1 MWTSCVQQ
9 ARRSLSLKLSVAV
22 ASVVLVTVGLMS
34 LYAYVQ
40 ERGSA
45 IQRELADLHA
55 LSKDLASQIDLSL
68 AGGKILPAHL
78 AATRNAQD
86 FLSQSRPDAAS
97 RKTCQEWLDLQIRQ
111 TPGMAALFILSPTG
125 ECLASTSRKFI
136 GHNYSFRPYFQEA
149 AAGRPFLS
157 DWSLGLLDRNPHI
170 DSSAPVR
177 RRGRVVGVLVTEFA
191 VDRMEQAVRAA
202 GGSGRTAMIIN
213 RAGIALAHSVPALQ
227 YHALKPLDASVLA
240 ELQNTRQFMGRDI
253 QVNPA
258 SPEWTAG
265 FRKAQVTSQQQTVA
279 YREGTAAKWAVLTP
293 LVEKDWVVSLA
304 IPHAAILAP
313 VRKAMGRTLLAG
325 LAIALVGVL
334 AAFAMGRSLTGSIH
348 QLSGAMD
355 RFGAGDT
362 SARAPVL
369 DPDERGQLSQAF
381 NHMADALQSHQ
392 KRLEELQS
400 QKLESLGTLVA
411 GIAHNLNNVLVI
423 ALGTAS
429 LRGASAVE
437 PADRQAYQHIVKVC
451 RRGRDIVKSLI
462 NFARPTPATQA
473 PIELNAV
480 IREVC
485 ALLESTAR
493 ARVRVMRALTE
504 APLWINGNAGDIDQ
518 ILVNLGINA
527 LDAMPDQGTLTFRT
541 AIVGADQ
548 VEVAIEDDGTG
559 MAPEVLA
566 RALEPFY
573 TTKEVGQGIGLGLS
587 VTYGVVKAHGGSI
600 DLASRP
606 GQGTTVKLRFPRIP
620 APPQREAVPQPA
632 APLAFRKILLVDDE
646 EDVRFLMTRM
656 LRKAGADQVATA
668 ASGAEALEQLLAG
681 DLPDVLILDQ
691 NMPGMTGAQVMA
703 EVRSRHPELP
713 ILISSG
719 QPDIE
724 NWACFQK
731 PRMGVI
737 SKPFTLGEIQAKL
750 AQFAGGPPAPG
761 RTPPAAAP

>member
-1 MWTSCVQQ
+1 
-9 ARRSLSLKLSVAV
+9 
-22 ASVVLVTVGLMS
+22 
-34 LYAYVQ
+34 
-40 ERGSA
+40 
-45 IQRELADLHA
+45 
-55 LSKDLASQIDLSL
+55 
-68 AGGKILPAHL
+68 
-78 AATRNAQD
+78 
-86 FLSQSRPDAAS
+86 
-97 RKTCQEWLDLQIRQ
+97 
-111 TPGMAALFILSPTG
+111 
-125 ECLASTSRKFI
+125 
-136 GHNYSFRPYFQEA
+136 
-149 AAGRPFLS
+149 
-157 DWSLGLLDRNPHI
+157 
-170 DSSAPVR
+170 
-177 RRGRVVGVLVTEFA
+177 
-191 VDRMEQAVRAA
+191 
-202 GGSGRTAMIIN
+202 
-213 RAGIALAHSVPALQ
+213 
-227 YHALKPLDASVLA
+227 
-240 ELQNTRQFMGRDI
+240 
-253 QVNPA
+253 
-258 SPEWTAG
+258 
-265 FRKAQVTSQQQTVA
+265 
-279 YREGTAAKWAVLTP
+279 
-293 LVEKDWVVSLA
+293 
-304 IPHAAILAP
+304 
-313 VRKAMGRTLLAG
+313 
-325 LAIALVGVL
+325 
-334 AAFAMGRSLTGSIH
+334 
-348 QLSGAMD
+348 
-355 RFGAGDT
+355 
-362 SARAPVL
+362 
-369 DPDERGQLSQAF
+369 
-381 NHMADALQSHQ
+381 
-392 KRLEELQS
+392 
-400 QKLESLGTLVA
+400 
-411 GIAHNLNNVLVI
+411 
-423 ALGTAS
+423 
-429 LRGASAVE
+429 
-437 PADRQAYQHIVKVC
+437 
-451 RRGRDIVKSLI
+451 
-462 NFARPTPATQA
+462 
-473 PIELNAV
+473 
-480 IREVC
+480 
-485 ALLESTAR
+485 
-493 ARVRVMRALTE
+493 MRALTE

-587 VTYGVVKAHGGSI
+587 VTYGGVKAHGGSI

-691 NMPGMTGAQVMA
+691 NMPGMTGAQVMT

>member
-1 MWTSCVQQ
+1 M
-9 ARRSLSLKLSVAV
+9 
-22 ASVVLVTVGLMS
+22 
-34 LYAYVQ
+34 
-40 ERGSA
+40 
-45 IQRELADLHA
+45 
-55 LSKDLASQIDLSL
+55 
-68 AGGKILPAHL
+68 
-78 AATRNAQD
+78 
-86 FLSQSRPDAAS
+86 
-97 RKTCQEWLDLQIRQ
+97 
-111 TPGMAALFILSPTG
+111 
-125 ECLASTSRKFI
+125 
-136 GHNYSFRPYFQEA
+136 
-149 AAGRPFLS
+149 
-157 DWSLGLLDRNPHI
+157 
-170 DSSAPVR
+170 
-177 RRGRVVGVLVTEFA
+177 
-191 VDRMEQAVRAA
+191 
-202 GGSGRTAMIIN
+202 
-213 RAGIALAHSVPALQ
+213 
-227 YHALKPLDASVLA
+227 
-240 ELQNTRQFMGRDI
+240 
-253 QVNPA
+253 
-258 SPEWTAG
+258 
-265 FRKAQVTSQQQTVA
+265 AQVTSQQQTVA
-279 YREGTAAKWAVLTP
+279 YQEGTATKMAVLTP
-293 LVEKDWVVSLA
+293 LVEKDWVVSMA

-313 VRKAMGRTLLAG
+313 VRKAMGRTLLVG
-325 LAIALVGVL
+325 LSTALVGIL
-334 AAFAMGRSLTGSIH
+334 AAFAMGRSLIGSIH
-348 QLSGAMD
+348 QLSSAIE

-392 KRLEELQS
+392 KRLEEMQS

-429 LRGASAVE
+429 LRGESAVE

-493 ARVRVMRALTE
+493 TRVRVVRALTE

-541 AIVGADQ
+541 AIVEAHQ
-548 VEVAIEDDGTG
+548 VEVASEDDGTG
-559 MAPEVLA
+559 MTSEVLA

-573 TTKEVGQGIGLGLS
+573 TTKEVGQGIGLGIGLGLS

-620 APPQREAVPQPA
+620 TPPEREAVPHPA
-632 APLAFRKILLVDDE
+632 PPLAFRKLLLVDDE
-646 EDVRFLMTRM
+646 EAVRFLMTRM
-656 LRKAGADQVATA
+656 LRKAGAGLVATA

-691 NMPGMTGAQVMA
+691 NMPGMTGTQVMA

-724 NWACFQK
+724 NWACFRK

-761 RTPPAAAP
+761 RTPPSAAP